1 MDADFSH
8 DPRQL
13 PALRGALDEADVVL
27 GSRYVPGGGSLRWPL
42 WRRLLSRGGSIYARL
57 MLGLPIHDLTGGFKG
72 FPRHVLEAL
81 IPALDTIPSH
91 GYAFQLAVTYL

>member
-57 MLGLPIHDLTGGFKG
+57 MLGLPIHDPTRGFKG
-72 FPRHVLEAL
+72 FPRPVLGAL
-81 IPALDTIPSH
+81 IPELNTIRSN
-91 GYAFQLAVTYL
+91 GYAFHIQVT